1 MKNRIFGIVLVLSL
15 VSWLLLV
22 GGCSGTKGSAAS
34 ERAPKLS
41 LERADVLITGRK
53 ADTTYYYGAR
63 RFAATLKNTGSG
75 VANDIRISIW
85 PVFTDTLMIKLV
97 PKEHFTKIINVK
109 SGDLY
114 LTIPVLAQGD
124 SIDIYFSDHSL
135 PGAMKRIFSKEPLFP
150 RFFMFH
156 ASCMQG
162 SSINKTIPT
171 HWEGE

>member
-1 MKNRIFGIVLVLSL
+1 VKGGSDSEPNARENTSPRKRKVLS
-15 VSWLLLV
+15 
-22 GGCSGTKGSAAS
+22 
-34 ERAPKLS
+34 
-41 LERADVLITGRK
+41 
-53 ADTTYYYGAR
+53 
-63 RFAATLKNTGSG
+63 
-75 VANDIRISIW
+75 
-85 PVFTDTLMIKLV
+85 FTDTLMIKLV
-97 PKEHFTKIINVK
+97 PKEHYTKIIDVK

-135 PGAMKRIFSKEPLFP
+135 PGVMKRIFSKEPLFP

>member
-1 MKNRIFGIVLVLSL
+1 MKNRILGIALVFCL
-15 VSWLLLV
+15 VSCLLLL
-22 GGCSGTKGSAAS
+22 GGCSGTKGSAHG
-34 ERAPKLS
+34 ERAPELS
-41 LERADVLITGRK
+41 LERADVFITGQK

-63 RFAATLKNTGSG
+63 HFAATLKNTGAG

-97 PKEHFTKIINVK
+97 PKEHYTKIIDVK

-124 SIDIYFSDHSL
+124 SIDIHFSDYSL
-135 PGAMKRIFSKEPLFP
+135 PGAIKRISGKEPLFP
-150 RFFMFH
+150 RLFMFH

-171 HWEGE
+171 RWEGN

>member
-1 MKNRIFGIVLVLSL
+1 VKNRIVDTVLAFGLVCSL
-15 VSWLLLV
+15 FLV
-22 GGCSGTKGSAAS
+22 DGCSGTKGSAPS

-85 PVFTDTLMIKLV
+85 PVFTDTLRIKLV
-97 PKEHFTKIINVK
+97 PKEHYTKSIDVK

-135 PGAMKRIFSKEPLFP
+135 PRTMKRVFSNEPLFP
-150 RFFMFH
+150 RFFWFH
-156 ASCMQG
+156 ASCLQG
-162 SSINKTIPT
+162 SSVNKTIPT
-171 HWEGE
+171 RWGGE